1 MAIYNLEKAERET
14 IISIDE
20 TTDMWEVYT
29 TQVGMMKKLDRFCEE
44 NPKEWT
50 CVNVRYF
57 DSIDK
62 QVISKTYRC
71 KKNLVSLRPKTVKR
85 ELTDEQRERIRMM
98 GKANAKN
105 KPEFT
110 E

>member
-1 MAIYNLEKAERET
+1 MAIYTFEKAERET

-20 TTDMWEVYT
+20 TTDMWEIYT
-29 TQVGMMKKLDRFCEE
+29 TQIGMMSKLDRFCES
-44 NPKEWT
+44 NPDEWE

-71 KKNLVSLRPKTVKR
+71 KKNLVSFRSGTLKYS
-85 ELTDEQRERIRMM
+85 EEQKQAMRERLSKLREG
-98 GKANAKN
+98 GKL
-105 KPEFT
+105 
-110 E
+110 